1 MVEGVY
7 VDSIILHPTVSGV
20 YYDTKLLLPWYTGIH
35 MMSEDTSIRVS
46 KSTWRSLHE
55 RKEPGDSMD
64 DVLAELLDAVGETGE
79 PAD

>member
-1 MVEGVY
+1 
-7 VDSIILHPTVSGV
+7 
-20 YYDTKLLLPWYTGIH
+20 

-64 DVLAELLDAVGETGE
+64 DVLAALLDAVGETGE